1 MKGKSH
7 KLVTR
12 KAFKILRETG
22 DATSQFLDRGDVV
35 EDYALKTDK
44 CRDLELVDVDYCID
58 DPHKDEWHVADDDP
72 HHERD
77 LVLMKMNFTA
87 FNHYIDIKKGDGT
100 FDDYDGYSYNRGSA
114 SKDEYQ
120 DIGDL
125 MGDLAR
131 RKLGLPNAPSAWKAR
146 ITVDKFINRDLKDEY
161 VHAPGHNWYIKGK
174 CSPSLE
180 KYSFPEGKGKYE
192 SVEEECTTRFPMVN
206 TDRSKGGVPWSIFI
220 PVDNMAR
227 YCYSEFLKTDEL
239 TYGSACLGSVM
250 HAIQDAS
257 VPHHAAGYS
266 GNWHAEYEMDLQ
278 SNIPKW
284 LGDVGF
290 TNAVKRVFA
299 EWNQNE
305 DQSPSHLNVGDWR
318 RKPSKNWEIDQLVT
332 WVALNAYREYDET
345 YNHFRDGYK
354 FDEYSAIN
362 LVKIATA
369 MSLLVLKNAA
379 DHLKSRS

>member
-1 MKGKSH
+1 MKQDFRCSA
-7 KLVTR
+7 LPVTR
-12 KAFKILRETG
+12 
-22 DATSQFLDRGDVV
+22 
-35 EDYALKTDK
+35 
-44 CRDLELVDVDYCID
+44 
-58 DPHKDEWHVADDDP
+58 
-72 HHERD
+72 
-77 LVLMKMNFTA
+77 
-87 FNHYIDIKKGDGT
+87 IKK
-100 FDDYDGYSYNRGSA
+100 
-114 SKDEYQ
+114 
-120 DIGDL
+120 
-125 MGDLAR
+125 
-131 RKLGLPNAPSAWKAR
+131 
-146 ITVDKFINRDLKDEY
+146 
-161 VHAPGHNWYIKGK
+161 KGI
-174 CSPSLE
+174 
-180 KYSFPEGKGKYE
+180 
-192 SVEEECTTRFPMVN
+192 
-206 TDRSKGGVPWSIFI
+206 PWSVFM

-227 YCYSEFLKTDEL
+227 YCYSEFFKTDDMV
-239 TYGSACLGSVM
+239 YGSACLGSVM

-290 TNAVKRVFA
+290 TNAVKKVFE

-379 DHLKSRS
+379 TQLQSRHNAG